1 MAEVTLSPLPVDG
14 GSIRDLRSGDVC
26 MMSSGVYFTVH
37 SQYNPGYTFGTLVS
51 ISGEDTET
59 PVSTIIRSE
68 ILVGLECG
76 NGHASFDCA
85 KMDDDHVVIT
95 RLFGATAYAFLIH
108 IDPTTK
114 AMSQVAP
121 AIALNCAMYGEILA
135 NAQLGISHIED
146 GVVGLSYV
154 GSDRYGYIDQLLWD
168 GTTFSKENIYT
179 STSLLDNEAK
189 YGYNFS
195 FTQSK
200 VGGWFAIWSYRT
212 ENYGTERMSYRP
224 IRQVFK
230 MVFGSNPS
238 ATVVQH
244 TESMSTPP
252 GMALDNDTIYLM
264 SSGDEYNLAGHT
276 STIEGTWISSLGQ
289 NDGMLGYYAN
299 WHQTGNDDPN
309 TFIYIAGHSHS
320 WTSNY
325 DNTTDNH
332 DYKMYIGKI
341 VDLRPVVSPASSSG
355 ISFSLSDGGKDVKP
369 MSHFPFEKIS
379 ETTIVHYGCAD
390 ETSSSNH
397 RFVFSY
403 INF

>member
-1 MAEVTLSPLPVDG
+1 MAEVTLSPIPVDG
-14 GSIRDLRSGDVC
+14 GYIRDLRGGDVC

-59 PVSTIIRSE
+59 PVSTVIRSE
-68 ILVGLECG
+68 ILVGLECAS
-76 NGHASFDCA
+76 GHASFDCA

-95 RLFGATAYAFLIH
+95 RLYSNTAYAFLIH
-108 IDPTTK
+108 IDPVTK
-114 AMSQVAP
+114 AMSQAAP
-121 AIALNCAMYGEILA
+121 AIALNSAIYGEILV
-135 NAQLGISHIED
+135 NSQLGLSYIQD

-154 GSDRYGYIDQLLWD
+154 GSDRYGYIEQLLWD

-179 STSLLDNEAK
+179 GTSLLDNESK

-212 ENYGTERMSYRP
+212 ENYRDMLGDRP

-230 MVFGSNPS
+230 MVFGASPS

-244 TESMSTPP
+244 YESMSTPP
-252 GMALDNDTIYLM
+252 GMALDDDTIYLM
-264 SSGDEYNLAGHT
+264 SSGDEYNLAGV
-276 STIEGTWISSLGQ
+276 SPTIEGTWISSLGQ
-289 NDGMLGYYAN
+289 SDGMLGYYAN
-299 WHQTGNDDPN
+299 WHQTGNDDPS
-309 TFIYIAGHSHS
+309 TFIYIAGAPHS
-320 WTSNY
+320 WTADYHVTS
-325 DNTTDNH
+325 DNH
-332 DYKMYIGKI
+332 DYYMYVGKI
-341 VDLRPVVSPASSSG
+341 VDQRPVVSPASSSG
-355 ISFSLSDGGKDVKP
+355 IQFSLTDNGKDVKP
-369 MSHFPFEKIS
+369 MSHFPFEKVS

-390 ETSSSNH
+390 ETNSSTH